1 MQKDFPP
8 LFRGIIREA
17 LTQSVWMTL
26 SGERGW
32 GAQPTLAGVIWK
44 PHIGYCDSPEIGEG
58 SGWVDGWGNSGKT
71 GLETTSSI

>member
-8 LFRGIIREA
+8 LFRGIIRKA

-26 SGERGW
+26 SGERG

-44 PHIGYCDSPEIGEG
+44 PQIGYCDSPEVGEG
-58 SGWVDGWGNSGKT
+58 SGWWT
-71 GLETTSSI
+71 GGEMMKNRAGSLSSI